1 MYRHGY
7 ITEEQLN
14 DAKSIPVESL
24 INLNVNDGLN
34 KYQWFIDTVQEDVK
48 NTTGKNPAAVPMKIY
63 TTLDP
68 TIQDE
73 LNTAGNTNTYN
84 KWKMMMN
91 NFLW

>member
-48 NTTGKNPAAVPMKIY
+48 NTTGKNPRSEEH
-63 TTLDP
+63 TS
-68 TIQDE
+68 E
-73 LNTAGNTNTYN
+73 LQSR
-84 KWKMMMN
+84 
-91 NFLW
+91 

>member
-48 NTTGKNPAAVPMKIY
+48 IQQVKILLQY
-63 TTLDP
+63 
-68 TIQDE
+68 Q
-73 LNTAGNTNTYN
+73 
-84 KWKMMMN
+84 
-91 NFLW
+91 